1 MIFGGRPCWKAIWQE
16 AAFLTV
22 DLLWWQAQLLLRSGN
37 SSFLVAGP
45 VGRRQGY
52 NPNLGTR
59 TELEGDWATTAILEL
74 GFLGGRPS
82 WKMPASQCI
91 FYRNECGGF
100 HVRRAAVCG
109 WLFTLGALLFR

>member
-1 MIFGGRPCWKAIWQE
+1 MIFGGRPCWKAAWQE
-16 AAFLTV
+16 AAFLTI
-22 DLLWWQAQLLLRSGN
+22 DLLWWQAQLRLRSGN

-82 WKMPASQCI
+82 WKMPASQCMSSCI
-91 FYRNECGGF
+91 ARLSPE
-100 HVRRAAVCG
+100 VRWSEME
-109 WLFTLGALLFR
+109 WLVSLV